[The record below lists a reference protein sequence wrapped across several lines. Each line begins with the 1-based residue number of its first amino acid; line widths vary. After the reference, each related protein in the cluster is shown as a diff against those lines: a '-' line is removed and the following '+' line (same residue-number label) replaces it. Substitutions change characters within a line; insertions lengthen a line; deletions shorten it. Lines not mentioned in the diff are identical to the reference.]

1 MSDEKKETRNDGEE
15 KGVIGTTADVGK
27 GAVKGT
33 VGGVKKI
40 GSAFGRGVKKLGK
53 DEEAEKEE

>member
-1 MSDEKKETRNDGEE
+1 MADEKKDEE
-15 KGVIGTTADVGK
+15 KGVLGTTADVGK

-40 GSAFGRGVKKLGK
+40 GGALGRGVKKVGGK
-53 DEEAEKEE
+53 DEE

>member
-1 MSDEKKETRNDGEE
+1 MSEDKEETNENGEE
-15 KGVIGTTADVGK
+15 KGVLGTTADVGK

-53 DEEAEKEE
+53 DE